1 MMNEQLTMVFEDIVY
16 SAIDVLT
23 TDWTNVAWALDGTDL
38 AIYKNGVDKLE
49 DRWSL
54 DNIVLD
60 STENSHEIGVDFI
73 GFIYMIS
80 IKQRYILE
88 FNITTLH
95 SCTEYQCIN
104 CPKETCLSNCD
115 YDQYMD
121 PDTTE

>member
-1 MMNEQLTMVFEDIVY
+1 MVFEDIGY

-80 IKQRYILE
+80 IK
-88 FNITTLH
+88 
-95 SCTEYQCIN
+95 
-104 CPKETCLSNCD
+104 
-115 YDQYMD
+115 
-121 PDTTE
+121 